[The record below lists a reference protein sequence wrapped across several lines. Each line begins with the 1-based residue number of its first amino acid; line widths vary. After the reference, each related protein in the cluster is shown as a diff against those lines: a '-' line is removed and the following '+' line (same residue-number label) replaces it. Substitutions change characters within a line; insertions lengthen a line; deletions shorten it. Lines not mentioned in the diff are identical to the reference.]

1 MLRTINK
8 KAIKEEVIMSNTQ
21 KTAHLGDLK
30 PGKIYKVLKIEGE
43 TNIKRRIIE
52 MGLNPGTEVEIIRK
66 APLGDPIE
74 VKTRGFLVSLRQT
87 EAHNII
93 VEKE

>member
-1 MLRTINK
+1 MPD
-8 KAIKEEVIMSNTQ
+8 TQ
-21 KTAHLGDLK
+21 NSTKISDNMVHLGDLM
-30 PGKIYKVLKIEGE
+30 PGKKYKVLKIVGE
-43 TNIKRRIIE
+43 SNIKRRIIE

-74 VKTRGFLVSLRQT
+74 VKTRGFLVSLRHN
-87 EAHNII
+87 EAHNIL

>member
-1 MLRTINK
+1 
-8 KAIKEEVIMSNTQ
+8 MSDTQ
-21 KTAHLGDLK
+21 KTAHLADLK
-30 PGKIYKVLKIEGE
+30 PGKSYKVLKIVGE

-74 VKTRGFLVSLRQT
+74 VKTRGFLVSLRYN

>member
-1 MLRTINK
+1 MPD
-8 KAIKEEVIMSNTQ
+8 TQ
-21 KTAHLGDLK
+21 NSTKISDNMVHLGDLM
-30 PGKIYKVLKIEGE
+30 PGKKYKVLKIVGE
-43 TNIKRRIIE
+43 SNIKRRIIE

-74 VKTRGFLVSLRQT
+74 VKTRGFLVSLRHN
-87 EAHNII
+87 EAHNIM